1 MPEFKKEKFGAEA
14 TILHLSRSQISQ
26 MYEMIDHFKDQ
37 EKFALK
43 YEDGKLTFN
52 FTIEFDEDK

>member
-1 MPEFKKEKFGAEA
+1 MSNFKLENFGAEPSVI
-14 TILHLSRSQISQ
+14 TLTRSQITQ

-37 EKFALK
+37 ETFALK

-52 FTIEFDEDK
+52 FTIEFNKD